1 MKNLENEIPDI
12 TKLATNTAPNAKIN
26 ETENEI
32 PSITILATTAAPN
45 AKIIELK
52 VKCLI
57 LLTQLIILPL
67 LLLKIKYLVLVIQS
81 KKTEIE
87 KTLLIIIMINML
99 PLKK

>member
-45 AKIIELK
+45 AKINQVKGEIPYIINLANNTALTTIEN
-52 VKCLI
+52 
-57 LLTQLIILPL
+57 
-67 LLLKIKYLVLVIQS
+67 KIPSLSYLV

-87 KTLLIIIMINML
+87 KKLLIIIMINVL